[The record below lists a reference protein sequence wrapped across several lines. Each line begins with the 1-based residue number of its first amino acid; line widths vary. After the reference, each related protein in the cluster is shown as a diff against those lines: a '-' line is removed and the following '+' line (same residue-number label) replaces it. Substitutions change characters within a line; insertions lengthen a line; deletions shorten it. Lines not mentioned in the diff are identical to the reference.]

1 MRLLPLLAAFVVLGV
16 GLTGGRTPLYIGGFF
31 PMSGNGWLAGPE
43 TLPAVELAI
52 QLLNNR
58 TDILPDHTLHLQWY
72 DTEASSTTG
81 MRRLIDL
88 INNGPPKLFII
99 GPALSRVAV
108 HLCVAATAW
117 NIVQVSFSARSSEL
131 EDREVYPHFYRSIP
145 SDAML
150 NTLRLQFIRHFRW
163 KRIAVLYQEHS
174 ANLYY
179 KSMEELVPKL
189 REEGVEIIMFERVTD
204 DVTPTVYRQGMYGE
218 KYVYMLPGW
227 AGGGFWRSDS
237 FDSQYNCTANQLTAA
252 LENHFS
258 MNYLSYTSDNTSV
271 LGMTVK
277 EFRDAMM
284 ERAGQ
289 STEYSAFAFDAM
301 FSIAQV
307 LHMASTDRGLN
318 LSDFSYDNTNFSS
331 IFVEDLQQLKTS
343 GISGPVEF
351 DEKGGRLGISVL
363 RQMQDGVRIQ
373 VGQMEPRGETLD
385 LDSFTPILWPGDR
398 IPRDGALRSRRA
410 DFLPLEASVPIS
422 VLAGTGLLVALT
434 FLAANFRFRN
444 LRYIKLSSP
453 TMNNVVSLGCG
464 LGYISVILYSLDG
477 RLLSHHEFGIMCN
490 LRLVV
495 LCVAYSLAFGALFF
509 KTWRVHRIMANKRL
523 EKIRMKDRHLLAW
536 LLGLVALD
544 ILFVS
549 LWAAIDPLHRATS
562 TLTEEYWLGAM
573 LVYKGLLLLFG
584 LFLAW
589 ETRKIQVEALND
601 SKYIGMCVYNM
612 AVVCIVGVPVSF
624 LINNDYYVGNYAIS
638 CLFIILGDTITLC
651 FVFVPKMYAIYHNP
665 SGEVDVR
672 FPTQAAT
679 MTGAGDGNSS
689 TARSATCT
697 TLGTA
702 RVTPLG
708 QLTANIAMQRRLE
721 AMVTEVGWRSWI
733 GLWLGQLGFLT
744 DLPLLEWR
752 V

>member
-1 MRLLPLLAAFVVLGV
+1 
-16 GLTGGRTPLYIGGFF
+16 
-31 PMSGNGWLAGPE
+31 
-43 TLPAVELAI
+43 
-52 QLLNNR
+52 
-58 TDILPDHTLHLQWY
+58 
-72 DTEASSTTG
+72 
-81 MRRLIDL
+81 
-88 INNGPPKLFII
+88 
-99 GPALSRVAV
+99 
-108 HLCVAATAW
+108 
-117 NIVQVSFSARSSEL
+117 
-131 EDREVYPHFYRSIP
+131 
-145 SDAML
+145 
-150 NTLRLQFIRHFRW
+150 
-163 KRIAVLYQEHS
+163 
-174 ANLYY
+174 
-179 KSMEELVPKL
+179 MEELVPKL

-204 DVTPTVYRQGMYGE
+204 DVTPTVQKLKDLDARIIIAHFFFLIGTKFFCEVYRQGMYGE

-227 AGGGFWRSDS
+227 AGGGFWRRDS

-343 GISGPVEF
+343 GISTEC
-351 DEKGGRLGISVL
+351 EY
-363 RQMQDGVRIQ
+363 
-373 VGQMEPRGETLD
+373 
-385 LDSFTPILWPGDR
+385 
-398 IPRDGALRSRRA
+398 SRRA

-422 VLAGTGLLVALT
+422 VLAGAGLLVALT

-523 EKIRMKDRHLLAW
+523 EKI
-536 LLGLVALD
+536 V
-544 ILFVS
+544 
-549 LWAAIDPLHRATS
+549 DPNDPDQ
-562 TLTEEYWLGAM
+562 YWLGAM

-651 FVFVPKMYAIYHNP
+651 FVFVPK
-665 SGEVDVR
+665 
-672 FPTQAAT
+672 
-679 MTGAGDGNSS
+679 
-689 TARSATCT
+689 
-697 TLGTA
+697 
-702 RVTPLG
+702 
-708 QLTANIAMQRRLE
+708 LTANIAMQRRLE
-721 AMVTEVGWRSWI
+721 AMVTEVV
-733 GLWLGQLGFLT
+733 LDAL
-744 DLPLLEWR
+744 
-752 V
+752 